1 MSYRI
6 VIGPRAEKDILDSA
20 LWMLKRAN
28 SRAKALRAS
37 THLREKIAT
46 LATDPLKLPID
57 PDAIAFGDEVR
68 TLLHGRKSG
77 RQRIHFV
84 VKGDVVHVLAVRLAA
99 GRGLA
104 EEVEAVVEEDDGREP
119 GATLDHSS
127 EGGES

>member
-1 MSYRI
+1 MTHRI

-20 LWMLKRAN
+20 LWMLKRAGT
-28 SRAKALRAS
+28 RAKALRAS

-46 LATDPLKLPID
+46 LASDPLKLPID

-99 GRGLA
+99 GRGFA
-104 EEVEAVVEEDDGREP
+104 DEVEVVADAE
-119 GATLDHSS
+119 
-127 EGGES
+127 